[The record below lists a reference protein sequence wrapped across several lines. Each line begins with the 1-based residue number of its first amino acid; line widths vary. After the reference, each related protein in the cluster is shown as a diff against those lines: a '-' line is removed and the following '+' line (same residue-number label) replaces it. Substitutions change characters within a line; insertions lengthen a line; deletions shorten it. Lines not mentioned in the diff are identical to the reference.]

1 MKFLTI
7 KSKTPFHVQV
17 NLNDPNDTAEVMT
30 EIEIMPNNISGMFDF
45 RKNEKGLKLQGTVI
59 VLNQMKIAFVDV
71 IDDNAMK
78 FNTRSCTIKRAIEF
92 GLDTVEL
99 D

>member
-17 NLNDPNDTAEVMT
+17 TLNDPNDPAEVMS
-30 EIEIMPNNISGMFDF
+30 EIEIMPNNINGMFDF
-45 RKNEKGLKLQGTVI
+45 RKTEKGLKLQGTVI
-59 VLNQMKIAFVDV
+59 ILNQMKIAFVDV
-71 IDDNAMK
+71 IDDDAIK
-78 FNTRSCTIKRAIEF
+78 LNTRSCTIKRAIEF